1 MVLRCPFWDL
11 GNVQEIITRTYLSQ
25 NNSCALAVERAIK
38 DGYRLIDTA
47 VAYKNHKEV
56 GEAIQKCIREGIVKR
71 SDLFICTKVWLYDWH
86 KEDVKHAVDVMLE
99 ELQLDTIDL
108 LLIHQSVFFNLTPEQ
123 DKKRREGYFFDYDN
137 LPADDPKYRL
147 GYKVENMKELWSG
160 MEDVCR
166 QVGFF
171 GKDLFV
177 GKSQIYWCVQFFWKT
192 Y

>member
-1 MVLRCPFWDL
+1 M
-11 GNVQEIITRTYLSQ
+11 GNVQEIDLITRTYLSQ